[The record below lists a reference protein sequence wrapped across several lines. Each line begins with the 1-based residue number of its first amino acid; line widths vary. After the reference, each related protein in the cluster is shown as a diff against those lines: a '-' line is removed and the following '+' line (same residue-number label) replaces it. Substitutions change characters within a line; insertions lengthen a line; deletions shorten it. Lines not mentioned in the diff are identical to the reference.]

1 MTCTR
6 CPANTKPR
14 ARHALL
20 SVRHICAHLHTCAGL
35 NHRSRATI
43 PSPSRRRTLA
53 LSLSFSLSTL
63 VPACV
68 PFLSRCVKSV
78 CLPARARSLARRS
91 VCWCAGRCVGSRWLT
106 VRACVSGEPLP
117 DGAMARF
124 LSLFASPRSSHSSV
138 SRVVLSRFSLSLF
151 PSVFLLRLRRLRL
164 LLVASL
170 AHLLSL
176 SHFLLNSFL
185 PCALAIDRI
194 ENSKE
199 LMCAIGKIENL
210 RYKVTIDAEEP
221 PIKGRNLNRARPRVF
236 LRLSLTESLLLYTEK
251 ILL

>member
-1 MTCTR
+1 M
-6 CPANTKPR
+6 
-14 ARHALL
+14 
-20 SVRHICAHLHTCAGL
+20 
-35 NHRSRATI
+35 
-43 PSPSRRRTLA
+43 
-53 LSLSFSLSTL
+53 L

-124 LSLFASPRSSHSSV
+124 LSLFASPRSSHSSA

-176 SHFLLNSFL
+176 SLTHFLLNSFL

-210 RYKVTIDAEEP
+210 RYKVTIDTEEP

-236 LRLSLTESLLLYTEK
+236 LRLSLTESLSCCIRRRYYCKYYYAMMNIASVDQAIINTINFATLVVLFLYYVLLQN
-251 ILL
+251 LCHNDN